1 MPFQRSSGILLHP
14 SSLPSRGGIGDFG
27 PAAYQFIDFLAAAR
41 QKMWQVLPL
50 GPTGMGNSP
59 YSSTSAFA
67 GNPLLVSLELLAQ
80 TGWIGADRL
89 SQLPAPNERVDFAAV
104 QAIKM
109 PLLREAARNFLKNA
123 SAEDRERFGRFCAEN
138 RNWLDGFV
146 LFDVLRQRH
155 NATSW
160 SSWPRELERR
170 DPVVLEKLRKEAGEE
185 LEIERV
191 IQFAFF
197 EQWNALRQA
206 CHAKGIHIVGD
217 IAIFVSYDSADVWT
231 HPDIFYLKAD
241 RQPEFVAGVPPDAFS
256 KTGQRWGNPVYRW
269 EVLKSR
275 GYDWWVER
283 IRGALK
289 TCDILRLDHFRGF
302 EQYWQIPA
310 GHPTAEHG
318 RWVPGP
324 GDDLFHALRQHLGEL
339 PFIAEDLG
347 HITPEVHAL
356 RERLNI
362 PGMKVLQ
369 FGFSDP
375 GAHMYLPHRYDANSV
390 VYTGTHDNDTTVGWW
405 RNHASE
411 AERAAASAYLGGA
424 SDGQNHWSGIHWSL
438 MRAAATSV
446 ASLCLVPMQ
455 DALGLGSEARMNIPS
470 HADGNWGWR
479 LLANQ
484 LTPELAKQLAELT
497 VVTDRA

>member
-80 TGWIGADRL
+80 AGWIGADRL
-89 SQLPAPNERVDFAAV
+89 SPLPAPNERVDFAAV
-104 QAIKM
+104 QATKM

-160 SSWPRELERR
+160 SSWPRELVRR

-241 RQPEFVAGVPPDAFS
+241 GQPEFVAGVPPDAFS

-310 GHPTAEHG
+310 GHPTAPAAQYASHG
-318 RWVPGP
+318 RV
-324 GDDLFHALRQHLGEL
+324 R
-339 PFIAEDLG
+339 
-347 HITPEVHAL
+347 
-356 RERLNI
+356 
-362 PGMKVLQ
+362 
-369 FGFSDP
+369 
-375 GAHMYLPHRYDANSV
+375 
-390 VYTGTHDNDTTVGWW
+390 
-405 RNHASE
+405 
-411 AERAAASAYLGGA
+411 
-424 SDGQNHWSGIHWSL
+424 
-438 MRAAATSV
+438 
-446 ASLCLVPMQ
+446 
-455 DALGLGSEARMNIPS
+455 
-470 HADGNWGWR
+470 
-479 LLANQ
+479 
-484 LTPELAKQLAELT
+484 
-497 VVTDRA
+497 

>member
-1 MPFQRSSGILLHP
+1 MAFQRSSGILLHP

-27 PAAYQFIDFLAAAR
+27 PAAHQFVDFLAASR
-41 QKMWQVLPL
+41 QKVWQVLPL

-80 TGWIGADRL
+80 AGWIAAERL
-89 SQLPAPNERVDFAAV
+89 SQLPGPGERVDFEAV
-104 QAIKM
+104 QALKM
-109 PLLREAARNFLKNA
+109 PLLREAARNFLGHAKA
-123 SAEDRERFGRFCAEN
+123 HERERFERFCGEN
-138 RNWLDGFV
+138 QSWLDGFV

-155 NATSW
+155 NAASW
-160 SSWPRELERR
+160 SSWPGELVRR
-170 DPVVLEKLRKEAGEE
+170 DPAVLEKIRSEAAEE

-197 EQWNALRQA
+197 EQWSALRQA
-206 CHAKGIHIVGD
+206 CHAKGIHMVGD

-231 HPDIFYLKAD
+231 HPDIFYLKPD
-241 RQPEFVAGVPPDAFS
+241 GQPEFVAGVPPDAFS
-256 KTGQRWGNPVYRW
+256 KTGQRWGNPLYRW
-269 EVLKSR
+269 DVLKAR
-275 GYDWWVER
+275 DYDWWVER

-310 GHPTAEHG
+310 THPTAEHG
-318 RWVPGP
+318 RWMPGP
-324 GDDLFHALRQHLGEL
+324 GDDLFNALRRHLGEL

-347 HITPEVHAL
+347 FITPEVHAL

-375 GAHMYLPHRYDANSV
+375 GAHMYLPHRYDANCV

-405 RNHASE
+405 RNGASE
-411 AERAAASAYLGGA
+411 AERAAVKAYLGGA
-424 SDGQNHWSGIHWSL
+424 SDGQIHWSL
-438 MRAAATSV
+438 IRAAATSI
-446 ASLCLVPMQ
+446 AGLCLIPMQ

-470 HADGNWGWR
+470 HADGNWAWR
-479 LLANQ
+479 LVPNQ
-484 LTPELAKQLAELT
+484 LTPEVARELAELT